1 MTHDKMPSV
10 APWLYSQAKMYPGLK
25 EYLSKHEILSIIL
38 ETFLYKIKIK
48 DKSFF
53 FRTLFKKLV
62 FMRTK
67 YYLKQKKTI
76 T

>member
-25 EYLSKHEILSIIL
+25 DYLSKHEILSIIL

-53 FRTLFKKLV
+53 FPNTF
-62 FMRTK
+62 
-67 YYLKQKKTI
+67 
-76 T
+76 